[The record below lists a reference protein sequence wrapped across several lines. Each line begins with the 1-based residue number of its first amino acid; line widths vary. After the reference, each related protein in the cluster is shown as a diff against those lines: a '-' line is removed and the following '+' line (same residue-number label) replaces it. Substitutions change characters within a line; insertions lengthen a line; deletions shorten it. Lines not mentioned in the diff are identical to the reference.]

1 MEDKGSG
8 KDVVT
13 VWKLDDPELLRKE
26 KQQRAEIKAQK
37 LQQKCESARKQKEK
51 EEKMKVNPK
60 EMFRHHVDL
69 YSQFDESGNM
79 YILRMHKSICIW
91 TI

>member
-26 KQQRAEIKAQK
+26 KAQKQEIKMQKELQK
-37 LQQKCESARKQKEK
+37 LENLRKLKEK
-51 EEKMKVNPK
+51 EEKMKINPK
-60 EMFRHHVDL
+60 EMFKHQTYL
-69 YSQFDESGNM
+69 YSKFDSETG
-79 YILRMHKSICIW
+79 LK
-91 TI
+91 